1 MAQIGVIKD
10 TVQVIV
16 GLTRLSMFLLG
27 EQNLV
32 YHLFVCLFVAEAAV
46 HKIWREYGSLVNPL
60 L

>member
-1 MAQIGVIKD
+1 MQVLKLRSDFFPRQCAAEMAQIGVIKD

-32 YHLFVCLFVAEAAV
+32 YHLFVYL
-46 HKIWREYGSLVNPL
+46 
-60 L
+60 